1 MFIPLPFYSP
11 MDALPGLELNSLIEY
26 LFKFFLCSIRLS
38 AFFIS
43 SPFFGSRV
51 IPLNVKIIFSLVISF
66 FYFGYLSDVQIS
78 EQILDNLVIVVIA
91 EALIGLSLGLTLTIW
106 FAAASLA
113 GEKIAATTGL
123 GFSQMVDPDTGGQTP
138 VISLLLDL
146 FLITIFLSLN
156 GHLIAIEFLF
166 KSFEIFNIND
176 GIPPFGLVGLGIEA
190 AGAMFYTGGLI
201 MLPVVGALLLTNIAI
216 GIITRAAP
224 QLNMFSFAFP
234 VTMILAF
241 FIMYLAS
248 QSIGNTFAEL
258 TNSSLESIE
267 NILMLNPKPRN

>member
-1 MFIPLPFYSP
+1 MFIPLPFFSP
-11 MDALPGLELNSLIEY
+11 MDPLPGLELNSLLEY

-43 SPFFGSRV
+43 SPFLGSRV
-51 IPLNVKIIFSLVISF
+51 IPLNVKIVFSLIISF
-66 FYFGYLSDVQIS
+66 FYFGYLSDIEIS
-78 EQILDNLVIVVIA
+78 EKILENLFTVVVV
-91 EALIGLSLGLTLTIW
+91 ELLIGLSLGLTLTIW

-113 GEKIAATTGL
+113 GEKIASTTGL

-138 VISLLLDL
+138 VMSLILDL

-166 KSFEIFNIND
+166 KSFEIFNINN
-176 GIPPFGLVGLGIEA
+176 GIPSIELVGIGIEA

-201 MLPVVGALLLTNIAI
+201 MLPVVGALLMTNIAV

-241 FIMYLAS
+241 FIMYIS
-248 QSIGNTFAEL
+248 SHSIGNAFAEL
-258 TNSSLESIE
+258 TKSSLESIE
-267 NILMLNPKPRN
+267 SVLVN

>member
-1 MFIPLPFYSP
+1 MFIPLPFYNP
-11 MDALPGLELNSLIEY
+11 MDALPGLELNAVLDY

-38 AFFIS
+38 SFFIS
-43 SPFFGSRV
+43 SPFLGSRI
-51 IPLNVKIIFSLVISF
+51 IPLKVKIIFSLIISF
-66 FYFGYLSDVQIS
+66 FYFGYLSDIQIS
-78 EQILDNLVIVVIA
+78 QEILENLLTVIIV
-91 EALIGLSLGLTLTIW
+91 EALIGLSLGMTLSIW

-113 GEKIAATTGL
+113 GEKIASTTGL

-138 VISLLLDL
+138 VISLTLDL

-166 KSFEIFNIND
+166 KSFEIFHINS
-176 GIPPFGLVGLGIEA
+176 GIPPLGLVGLGIEA
-190 AGAMFYTGGLI
+190 AGAMFYAGGLI
-201 MLPVVGALLLTNIAI
+201 MLPVVGALLMTNFAV

-241 FIMYLAS
+241 FIMYIAT
-248 QSIGNTFAEL
+248 QSIGNAFAEL
-258 TNSSLESIE
+258 TKSSLEAIE
-267 NILMLNPKPRN
+267 GILLN